1 MARMTGKDNNNSK
14 DDNSKDNGNNGKDDN
29 NDGGNNNSGGGGS
42 GKIGGEVG
50 GVARS
55 VAWLVAVFFA
65 IGCLVLTYRRN
76 CTDTFGNKFIL
87 VNLREWDSLSAR
99 RDCLAVTRFSDA
111 QVLQRS
117 ICFHSILFCLVNQT
131 SWHS

>member
-1 MARMTGKDNNNSK
+1 MGTTAKMTGKD
-14 DDNSKDNGNNGKDDN
+14 DNDSKDNASEDDGDNSEDDN
-29 NDGGNNNSGGGGS
+29 NDNGNDDSGGGGS

-65 IGCLVLTYRRN
+65 IGCLALTYLRK

-87 VNLREWDSLSAR
+87 V
-99 RDCLAVTRFSDA
+99 
-111 QVLQRS
+111 
-117 ICFHSILFCLVNQT
+117 
-131 SWHS
+131 